1 MKIVATE
8 KSTKGTWTILT
19 GICTQRSTV
28 YSRTDRNQSGSE

>member
-8 KSTKGTWTILT
+8 KGTKGTWTILT

>member
-8 KSTKGTWTILT
+8 KAPKALWTILT

>member
-8 KSTKGTWTILT
+8 KAPKA